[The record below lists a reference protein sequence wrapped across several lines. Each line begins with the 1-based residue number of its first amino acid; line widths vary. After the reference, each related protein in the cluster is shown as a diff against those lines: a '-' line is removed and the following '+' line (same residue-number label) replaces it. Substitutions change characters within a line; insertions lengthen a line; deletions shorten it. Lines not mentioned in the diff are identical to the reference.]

1 MHSTLCHIE
10 KSFKDDLFENMPFSR
25 RKDVKRKL
33 RMKPE
38 AFFAVVHSRKIS
50 VLHKGSADGRACAR
64 PDRGFFDDT
73 ESFHKLVEFL
83 TCHLLDFLRIPWPLE
98 VPVLDTLVKE

>member
-1 MHSTLCHIE
+1 LFTVE
-10 KSFKDDLFENMPFSR
+10 KSLFCT
-25 RKDVKRKL
+25 
-33 RMKPE
+33 
-38 AFFAVVHSRKIS
+38 
-50 VLHKGSADGRACAR
+50 KGSADGRACAR

-98 VPVLDTLVKE
+98 VPVFDTLVKEQVSITFPDKFFDTVAPATTEKEQGAISRY